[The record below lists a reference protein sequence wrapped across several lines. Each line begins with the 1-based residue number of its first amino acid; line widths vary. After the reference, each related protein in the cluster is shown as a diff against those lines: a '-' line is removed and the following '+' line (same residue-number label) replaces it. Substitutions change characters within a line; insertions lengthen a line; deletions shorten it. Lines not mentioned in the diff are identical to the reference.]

1 MKAKIGTEA
10 PKKNFEASR
19 IWFMKLRKEAISV
32 TCNYM
37 VKQQMLMYKLLTS
50 YPEDPA
56 EIINEHGYTKQQIIN
71 VDETALCWNQR
82 PSSTL
87 ISNREANSWLQ
98 SFTEQADSPARD

>member
-37 VKQQMLMYKLLTS
+37 VKQQMLMYNLLTS
-50 YPEDPA
+50 YTEDPA
-56 EIINEHGYTKQQIIN
+56 ENNKAFPAGAWKQT
-71 VDETALCWNQR
+71 VSGGSCPRRMAGATEYLCASALN
-82 PSSTL
+82 
-87 ISNREANSWLQ
+87 
-98 SFTEQADSPARD
+98 

>member
-1 MKAKIGTEA
+1 VVWIKKKASHNTPLSQNLIQSKILALLFLMKAKIGTEA

-56 EIINEHGYTKQQIIN
+56 EIINEHGYTKQ
-71 VDETALCWNQR
+71 
-82 PSSTL
+82 
-87 ISNREANSWLQ
+87 
-98 SFTEQADSPARD
+98 